1 MEEEKEEYKIYRKIE
16 PNRKIRVFKS
26 VYNDKTYY
34 KIQIK
39 QKNYD
44 ETEDTWY
51 QNVTFKKGITLDD
64 PDGKGIDIVIK
75 KAYENCRKNPKD
87 EYNPIFYL
95 MITDFEIVEREEQK
109 KAAALEKFNDNL
121 TENEMEEVHI
131 ADEQLPF

>member
-1 MEEEKEEYKIYRKIE
+1 MEEKEEEYRIYHKIE
-16 PNRKIRVFKS
+16 PNRKVRVFKS
-26 VYNDKTYY
+26 VFNEKTFY

-44 ETEDTWY
+44 NTEDVWY
-51 QNVTFKKGITLDD
+51 MNVVFKKGISLDD
-64 PDGKGIDIVIK
+64 PDGKGIDIKIK

-95 MITDFEIVEREEQK
+95 MITEFELVEREEQK

-121 TENEMEEVHI
+121 NEVENAE
-131 ADEQLPF
+131 LPF

>member
-1 MEEEKEEYKIYRKIE
+1 MEEEKEEYRIYRKIE
-16 PNRKIRVFKS
+16 PNRKVRVFKS
-26 VYNDKTYY
+26 TFNEKTFY

-44 ETEDTWY
+44 ETEDIWY
-51 QNVTFKKGITLDD
+51 QNVVFKHGVELDD
-64 PDGKGIDIVIK
+64 PDGKGIDIKIK

-95 MITDFEIVEREEQK
+95 MITEFELVEREEQK

-121 TENEMEEVHI
+121 NEVENAE
-131 ADEQLPF
+131 LPF

>member
-1 MEEEKEEYKIYRKIE
+1 MEEKEEEYRIYRKIE
-16 PNRKIRVFKS
+16 PNRKVRVFKS
-26 VYNDKTYY
+26 TFGDKTFY

-44 ETEDTWY
+44 DTEDTWY
-51 QNVTFKKGITLDD
+51 QNVVFKKGISLED
-64 PDGKGIDIVIK
+64 PDGTGIDIKIK

-95 MITDFEIVEREEQK
+95 MITEFELIERDEQK

-121 TENEMEEVHI
+121 VENEVANAE
-131 ADEQLPF
+131 LPF

>member
-1 MEEEKEEYKIYRKIE
+1 MEEEKEGYRIYRKIE

-64 PDGKGIDIVIK
+64 PDGKGVDIVIK

-121 TENEMEEVHI
+121 TENEEVHI
-131 ADEQLPF
+131 TDEQLPF